1 MGSRSVDNGSKG
13 LGFRLGFP
21 NEHVFPQRFMM
32 QSRTVFGPWLN
43 IQTTL
48 HDNHLLNFLLQHQR
62 YVEDPSID
70 IPFIFDIDRRTLEL
84 ETPDLN
90 RQLLLNL
97 VKNDVAFNNLN
108 DDDVVHVCLLL
119 AIYYVF
125 MGQEIKHV
133 LLKPIVNLVDN
144 LSEWDKFP
152 WGEYM
157 WREFHKKVYNI
168 VANHREYH
176 LKMLGNNPRY
186 VANYALYWFFFLL
199 KIWGLETFSNSIY
212 WWRKDENSIP
222 RGVAWSNGLKFE
234 KSNYEMMFY
243 SPNASFQKLTPTSI
257 EMNEPWLKS
266 SLEFFTKVTMPN
278 PATRG
283 SSSSRSVHTCV
294 RKEVRREVHVRT
306 EVHSFVEEEVCTQ
319 SVDKED
325 VPEIVVLE
333 KNVKEQQ
340 MQIADMQRRLLS
352 LEDITKRLNNGPS
365 KVDHNVDNNVDHI
378 VGDRV
383 VLDKI
388 FKEQQLQIL
397 DMQRRL
403 LSLEHITKTQNNG
416 LSEPDHN
423 VDHLDKN
430 GNGSVSVQV
439 GGLDHQST
447 EGANHCMY
455 SEHLDKNWNDVSENH
470 LVDGHDHQSVETV
483 SQVTSVN
490 KDLLEESE
498 SAAIDGL
505 ISL

>member
-1 MGSRSVDNGSKG
+1 KEGKGDSDRGMWAPKGFQFPFWSSSTTRLLYHGRCLTRGTKKVYDAKVSIRCKLHILQTIRSKLSWKVD
-13 LGFRLGFP
+13 RLGMF
-21 NEHVFPQRFMM
+21 
-32 QSRTVFGPWLN
+32 SRTVFGPWLN

-70 IPFIFDIDRRTLEL
+70 IPFIFDIDGRTLEL
-84 ETPDLN
+84 GRQDFCLITGFRFGKISLDPKEKDRSQFRERVFPETPNLN
-90 RQLLLNL
+90 GQLLLDL
-97 VKNDVAFNNLN
+97 VKNDVAFNNLD
-108 DDDVVHVCLLL
+108 DDDVVRVCLLL
-119 AIYYVF
+119 ALDYVF

-157 WREFHKKVYNI
+157 WREFHKRVYNV
-168 VANHREYH
+168 VAKHREYH

-186 VANYALYWFFFLL
+186 VANYALYGFVFPL
-199 KIWGLETFSNSIY
+199 KIWGLETFSNSIH
-212 WWRKDENSIP
+212 WWRKDENAIP
-222 RGVAWSNGLKFE
+222 RGVAWSNGL
-234 KSNYEMMFY
+234 N
-243 SPNASFQKLTPTSI
+243 
-257 EMNEPWLKS
+257 
-266 SLEFFTKVTMPN
+266 LEYFTKVTTPN
-278 PATRG
+278 PVLRSATRG
-283 SSSSRSVHTCV
+283 SSSSRSFHTCV
-294 RKEVRREVHVRT
+294 RTEVRREVHVRT

-340 MQIADMQRRLLS
+340 MQIVDMQRRLLS

-365 KVDHNVDNNVDHI
+365 QVDHNVDNNVDHI

-423 VDHLDKN
+423 VDHLDKVL
-430 GNGSVSVQV
+430 S
-439 GGLDHQST
+439 ST
-447 EGANHCMY
+447 YN
-455 SEHLDKNWNDVSENH
+455 L
-470 LVDGHDHQSVETV
+470 T
-483 SQVTSVN
+483 
-490 KDLLEESE
+490 LL
-498 SAAIDGL
+498 
-505 ISL
+505 